1 MADSATKIGFI
12 GAGKMASAIIKGVIK
27 SGFAP
32 CESIFVYDVNQ
43 DALKYA
49 KKNLKIQPVST
60 LQELM
65 KKSSVIVIA
74 TKPFVVNDVLDSI
87 QSMIR
92 NHLVISILAGV
103 STAKIEA
110 KLPQTRVIRVMPNT
124 PALINEGMS
133 AICGG
138 KFAYEEDVFYALE
151 LFSKLGKA
159 IKVEEKDMDVVTAI
173 SGSGPAFYYCFIEKI
188 ARAGER
194 LGLDYKTALELSAQ
208 TALGAAKMVFETP
221 DTPEELIRNVTTPGG
236 CTEVGNNILINSK
249 IEEILFKTVKRT
261 AEKAKKLGS

>member
-1 MADSATKIGFI
+1 MANMGFI
-12 GAGKMASAIIKGVIK
+12 GAGKMAGAIIKGIIE
-27 SGFAP
+27 SGFVSPGA
-32 CESIFVYDVNQ
+32 IFVYDVNQ

-49 KKNLKIQPVST
+49 QKNLKIQPVST
-60 LQELM
+60 LEELM
-65 KKSSVIVIA
+65 KNSSVVMIA
-74 TKPFVVNDVLDSI
+74 TKPFVINDVLTEI
-87 QSMIR
+87 QPQVR
-92 NHLVISILAGV
+92 NHLIISILAGV

-110 KLPQTRVIRVMPNT
+110 KLPQTRVVRVMPNT

-138 KFAYEEDVFYALE
+138 KFAYEEDINYTLE

-159 IKVEEKDMDVVTAI
+159 ITVEEPQMDIVTAI

-194 LGLDYKTALELSAQ
+194 LGLDYETALELSAQ
-208 TALGAAKMVFETP
+208 TALGAAKMIFETP
-221 DTPEELIRNVTTPGG
+221 DTPEELIQNVTTPGG
-236 CTEVGNNILINSK
+236 CTEVGNNILANSK

>member
-1 MADSATKIGFI
+1 MANIGFI
-12 GAGKMASAIIKGVIK
+12 GAGKMASAIIKGVID
-27 SGFAP
+27 SGFLSS
-32 CESIFVYDVNQ
+32 EEIFVYDVNK

-49 KKNLKIQPVST
+49 EKNLKIQGIST
-60 LQELM
+60 LEELM
-65 KKSSVIVIA
+65 KKSSTVVIA
-74 TKPFVVNDVLDSI
+74 TKPFVVNEVLDSI
-87 QSMIR
+87 QPQVR
-92 NHLVISILAGV
+92 NHLIISILAGV
-103 STAKIEA
+103 STTKIEA
-110 KLPQTRVIRVMPNT
+110 KLPQTRVVRVMPNT

-133 AICGG
+133 AVCGG
-138 KFAYEEDVFYALE
+138 KFVYDEDVNYALE

-159 IKVEEKDMDVVTAI
+159 IQVEEKDMDVVTAI

-194 LGLDYKTALELSAQ
+194 LGLDYETALELSAQ
-208 TALGAAKMVFETP
+208 TALGASKMIFETP